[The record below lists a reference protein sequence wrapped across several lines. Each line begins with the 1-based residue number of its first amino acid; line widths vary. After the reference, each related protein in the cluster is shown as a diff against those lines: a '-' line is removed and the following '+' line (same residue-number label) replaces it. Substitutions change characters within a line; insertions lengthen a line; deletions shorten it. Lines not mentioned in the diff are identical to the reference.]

1 MKDLLIDEFIIYI
14 APKLMG
20 GDSMSAF
27 SFNSQSMGDTKNF
40 QITEMKKIDEDI
52 KLTGHL

>member
-1 MKDLLIDEFIIYI
+1 MEDSLIDEFIIYI

-20 GDSMSAF
+20 GDSISAF
-27 SFNSQSMGDTKNF
+27 SFNSQSMGDIKNF
-40 QITEMKKIDEDI
+40 QITEMKQIDEDI